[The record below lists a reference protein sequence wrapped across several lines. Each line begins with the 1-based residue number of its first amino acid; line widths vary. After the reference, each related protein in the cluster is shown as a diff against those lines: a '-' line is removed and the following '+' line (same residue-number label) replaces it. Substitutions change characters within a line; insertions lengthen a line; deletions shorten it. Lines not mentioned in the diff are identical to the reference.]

1 MHSAAI
7 YAKGTNTEDQVKR
20 CREVARR
27 RGLNVVQEFKDKTS
41 DETVTDL
48 PGLINLMQQVEMGK
62 VDVVIVTGLGRLA
75 QNEAALTDLT
85 RTLSQHKVDLIA
97 GEDR

>member
-1 MHSAAI
+1 
-7 YAKGTNTEDQVKR
+7 
-20 CREVARR
+20 
-27 RGLNVVQEFKDKTS
+27 
-41 DETVTDL
+41 
-48 PGLINLMQQVEMGK
+48 MGK

-75 QNEAALTDLT
+75 HNEAALTDLA